1 MKRTISSHVRIPKE
15 GAAIVSEAG
24 RLNVPDQPLIPFIE
38 GDGIGCDIMPG
49 ARAVLDAAVKKAYGG
64 RRKIAWV
71 ELFAGEKAHGL
82 YTEYLPGETI
92 ENLKSL
98 KVGIKG
104 PLTTPVCGSIRSLN
118 VALRHTLDLY
128 ACVRPVR
135 YFPGVPSP
143 VLHPER
149 VNLVLFR
156 ENTED
161 VYAGLEWPSGSF
173 EAQWLIKQL
182 NDKFKI
188 QIRESSGIGLKP
200 MSPEASKRLIRKAIQ
215 YALDHGRKSV
225 TLVHKGNI
233 MKYTEGAFCHWGYEL
248 AREEFGD
255 STISEKDLLR
265 QKSEKIPKGKI
276 MLKDRLADNMFQQ
289 ILLHPGEYDVIA
301 APNLN
306 GDYLSDACAGLVGG
320 LGMAPGANIGDEIAV
335 FEATH
340 GTAPDIAG
348 KNIANP
354 SSLILS
360 GTMMLEHLGWNE
372 AAACVMG
379 ALEKA
384 LREKQVTADLA
395 QDLGSSTH
403 LSTSEFARRLE
414 NHIVKGE

>member
-15 GAAIVSEAG
+15 GAAISFASG

-38 GDGIGCDIMPG
+38 GDGIGCDIMPR

-64 RRKIAWV
+64 SRKISWV
-71 ELFAGEKAHGL
+71 EVFAGEKAHGL
-82 YTEYLPGETI
+82 YMEYLPDETI
-92 ENLKSL
+92 ENLKSF

-104 PLTTPVCGSIRSLN
+104 PLTTPVCGGIRSLN

-149 VNLVLFR
+149 VNLILFR

-215 YALDHGRKSV
+215 YALDQGRRSV
-225 TLVHKGNI
+225 TIVHKGNI

-255 STISEKDLLR
+255 STIPEKDLLR
-265 QKSEKIPKGKI
+265 QKSVKVPKGKI
-276 MLKDRLADNMFQQ
+276 ILKDRLADNMFHQ
-289 ILLHPGEYDVIA
+289 ILLHPEEYDVIA

-320 LGMAPGANIGDEIAV
+320 LGMAPGANIGDEVAV

-354 SSLILS
+354 CSLILS
-360 GTMMLEHLGWNE
+360 GAMMLEHIGWNE
-372 AAACVMG
+372 AAALVVS
-379 ALEKA
+379 AVSEILEN
-384 LREKQVTADLA
+384 KQATADLA
-395 QDLGSSTH
+395 ASMEGAVP
-403 LSTSEFARRLE
+403 LSTSDFAGAL
-414 NHIVKGE
+414 IVNMK